1 LAITLA
7 FYNDYLNLPTNWKRA
22 NDNTDILY
30 NDGPKNVCSEDGRQ
44 HEEKGSGEVWQQY
57 LSQKSN
63 AMLST

>member
-30 NDGPKNVCSEDGRQ
+30 YDGPKSVCSKGGHLHQ
-44 HEEKGSGEVWQQY
+44 EKGSGKAWQQY
-57 LSQKSN
+57 LSQKSD
-63 AMLST
+63 AALST